1 MQIEFKS
8 KGVKGIS
15 TMSIGNQPKALGQE
29 LGIIMSGI
37 LEGAL
42 ITAMRNDDQQP
53 IKVSLPGGE
62 SLC

>member
-1 MQIEFKS
+1 
-8 KGVKGIS
+8 
-15 TMSIGNQPKALGQE
+15 MSIGNQPKALGQE

-37 LEGAL
+37 LEGAP

-53 IKVSLPGGE
+53 IKVSQPGGE